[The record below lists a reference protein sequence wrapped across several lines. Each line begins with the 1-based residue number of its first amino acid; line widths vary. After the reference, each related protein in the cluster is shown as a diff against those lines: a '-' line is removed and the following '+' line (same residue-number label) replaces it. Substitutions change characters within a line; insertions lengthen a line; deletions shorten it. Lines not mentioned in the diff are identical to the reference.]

1 MAAVFSRNRPRDE
14 EGESVFVSMTD
25 LTVSFLFII
34 LILLAFFAT
43 QYKPEET
50 VSRDEYDTLIVELSK
65 ARHVIWQLEEQL
77 SATQEYIDE
86 LEQKNRQSEARPAE
100 RSRVISELP
109 PGDHHAKR
117 NCRPSSRFGGGA
129 SRQAHSNNAG

>member
-65 ARHVIWQLEEQL
+65 ARHVIWQFGRTALGHPRVYRRTGAEE
-77 SATQEYIDE
+77 
-86 LEQKNRQSEARPAE
+86 PPE
-100 RSRVISELP
+100 RSP
-109 PGDHHAKR
+109 PRREK
-117 NCRPSSRFGGGA
+117 PSDL
-129 SRQAHSNNAG
+129 